1 MTTIALA
8 TPFKRADGVTVSE
21 INLRRPT
28 VKDLRRANSRDGSD
42 FEKGAA
48 LIACLADLAP
58 DDLDRM
64 DAADYMAIQK
74 QAESFLSPRES

>member
-1 MTTIALA
+1 MTTITLA

-42 FEKGAA
+42 FEKGAV
-48 LIACLADLAP
+48 ADGPPSVAVPAEVRRIVSAP
-58 DDLDRM
+58 AVV
-64 DAADYMAIQK
+64 AA
-74 QAESFLSPRES
+74 SSPVAGR